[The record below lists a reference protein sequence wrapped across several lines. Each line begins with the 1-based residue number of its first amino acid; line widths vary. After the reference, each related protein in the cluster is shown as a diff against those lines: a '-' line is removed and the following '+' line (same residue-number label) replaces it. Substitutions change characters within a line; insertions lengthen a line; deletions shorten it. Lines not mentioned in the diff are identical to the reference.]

1 LIIVDNPTTTTAHR
15 AGGRTLEVKH
25 LLQDLTAIIGLAF
38 LVAISPFLLLA
49 SQCESR
55 PQKDKTAADGKRS
68 EECLAYARGYAQG
81 VEDTASYRRRSEEA
95 EAKLAKMSR
104 GRHDQI
110 VNFEPYDDG
119 WFTFNLA
126 TNQAQM

>member
-1 LIIVDNPTTTTAHR
+1 MRPTATVTTGYPRYTQGLA
-15 AGGRTLEVKH
+15 AAI
-25 LLQDLTAIIGLAF
+25 LLAIGLA
-38 LVAISPFLLLA
+38 LLLMMTPLILVA
-49 SQCESR
+49 SQCASR
-55 PQKDKTAADGKRS
+55 PQKDQTAA
-68 EECLAYARGYAQG
+68 EEYLAYAQGYAKG
-81 VEDTASYRRRSEEA
+81 VEDTASYRRRDEEA

-104 GRHDQI
+104 VRHDQI

>member
-1 LIIVDNPTTTTAHR
+1 MDNPTTTTAHR
-15 AGGRTLEVKH
+15 AGGRTLEVRH
-25 LLQDLTAIIGLAF
+25 LLQDLAAIIVLAF

-81 VEDTASYRRRSEEA
+81 VEDTASYRIRAEEA
-95 EAKLAKMSR
+95 EREVERLKARQQNGPLA
-104 GRHDQI
+104 G
-110 VNFEPYDDG
+110 E
-119 WFTFNLA
+119 
-126 TNQAQM
+126 